1 MPQERTRITKLW
13 GRTYVE
19 AEITSGLSNVSAD
32 LLLVKLSDQS
42 QEKDPTDLS
51 QL

>member
-1 MPQERTRITKLW
+1 MPQERTRITKLGGW
-13 GRTYVE
+13 TYVE
-19 AEITSGLSNVSAD
+19 TEIVPGLSNVSAD
-32 LLLVKLSDQS
+32 LLLVKLSDQA